1 MGRTGVI
8 RLRTAYILIQRTGA
22 DLLAPALRAI
32 PGVLAADDVMGPY
45 DAIVLAEHDP
55 VERPVT
61 AVIDEVQRLPSVT
74 RALVASV
81 ISSTLSLIDDAELS
95 DTNA

>member
-1 MGRTGVI
+1 MQ
-8 RLRTAYILIQRTGA
+8 LRTAYILIQRSGT
-22 DLLAPALRAI
+22 DPLAPALRAI

-45 DAIVLAEHDP
+45 DAIVLARHDAI
-55 VERPVT
+55 ERPVSD
-61 AVIDEVQRLPSVT
+61 VVDEVQRLPGVT

-95 DTNA
+95 RASA